1 MPNAV
6 MRLLARI
13 LHGLSLELRATHA
26 DYRGGHAP
34 PRAGSGGGHAREAT
48 RGAGPGVR
56 PAAPP
61 RRSRRSSDAD
71 HRSTKGGL

>member
-13 LHGLSLELRATHA
+13 LHGLSLEQRATHA

-34 PRAGSGGGHAREAT
+34 PHSESGGAHAREAT

-56 PAAPP
+56 PAPP
-61 RRSRRSSDAD
+61 LRRPRRSSDAD